1 VRHRRPKHGPYRMSS
16 EYSFLV
22 VWAWARVSIAVF
34 VIVDASAVSDKRI
47 KHHESMEHTWGWSG
61 GVSSE
66 RKVRSSW
73 RLSGLGMHVVSSRIS
88 AAKGG
93 GSGVVVS
100 RVT

>member
-47 KHHESMEHTWGWSG
+47 KHHECFLP
-61 GVSSE
+61 SSI
-66 RKVRSSW
+66 KAA
-73 RLSGLGMHVVSSRIS
+73 GSRDL
-88 AAKGG
+88 
-93 GSGVVVS
+93 
-100 RVT
+100 TTY